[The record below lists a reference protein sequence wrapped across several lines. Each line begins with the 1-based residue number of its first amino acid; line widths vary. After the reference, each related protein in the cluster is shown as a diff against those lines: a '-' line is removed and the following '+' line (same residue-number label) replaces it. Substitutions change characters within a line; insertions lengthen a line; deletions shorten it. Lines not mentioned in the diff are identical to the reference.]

1 MRKGVIVIF
10 LFLMV
15 SGMAFTDEITIKIVY
30 NNVVFNRE
38 LIPSWGMAC
47 VIEGL
52 EKVILFD
59 TGGDGRILLSN
70 MKAMG
75 INPGS
80 IDIVVLSHIHGDH
93 TGGLRSFLDVN
104 SDVTV
109 YIPSSFPG
117 NFKQSIT
124 ERKSY
129 LIEVSKP
136 LKICNGVY
144 STGELGT
151 WIKEQSL
158 VVKTEEG
165 LILVTGCAHPG
176 IVEIAK
182 NTLRLYDDILYLITG
197 GFHLGGVSEK
207 KIETIISELKDC
219 GVKKVGPSHCTGD
232 FAIQKFKQAWGIN
245 FIEAGC
251 GAVIKISE

>member
-1 MRKGVIVIF
+1 MF

-15 SGMAFTDEITIKIVY
+15 PGMAFSDEITIKVVY

-38 LIPSWGMAC
+38 LTPSWGMAC

-52 EKVILFD
+52 EEVILFD

-75 INPGS
+75 VDPGN
-80 IDIVVLSHIHGDH
+80 IDVVVLSHIHGDH
-93 TGGLRSFLDVN
+93 TGGLNSFLAVN

-109 YIPSSFPG
+109 YVPSSFPG
-117 NFKQSIT
+117 SFKRSIK
-124 ERKSY
+124 EMSKR
-129 LIEVSKP
+129 LIEVSKSI
-136 LKICNGVY
+136 KICNDAY

-158 VVKTEEG
+158 VVKTEQG
-165 LILVTGCAHPG
+165 LLIVTGCAHPG
-176 IVEIAK
+176 VVEITKSALK
-182 NTLRLYDDILYLITG
+182 LFDDTLYLVTG
-197 GFHLGGVSEK
+197 GFHLGGVSEN
-207 KIETIISELKDC
+207 KIEAIISELKDC
-219 GVKKVGPSHCTGD
+219 GVKKLGPSHCTGD
-232 FAIQKFKQAWGIN
+232 LAIQKFKQEWGKN

-251 GAVIKISE
+251 GAVIKIP